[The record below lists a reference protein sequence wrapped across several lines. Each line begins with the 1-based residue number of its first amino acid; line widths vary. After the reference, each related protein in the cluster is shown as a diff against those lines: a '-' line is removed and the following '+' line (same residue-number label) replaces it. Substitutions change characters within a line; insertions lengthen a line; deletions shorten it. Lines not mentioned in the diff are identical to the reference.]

1 MEKLLKGV
9 LLLVLS
15 MMMMPLQAAE
25 GKDADSSFSAFDW
38 NPVIKAII
46 KVESNGNPN
55 ATSGASVGV
64 LQITP
69 VLVAECNNILRS
81 RRSKKRFKL
90 KDRFNVAKSI
100 EMFKLIQSFHNP
112 KNNIERAIRSWN
124 GGMHYSVRRTQR
136 YYEKVMR
143 ALRMG

>member
-1 MEKLLKGV
+1 MFV
-9 LLLVLS
+9 
-15 MMMMPLQAAE
+15 PLHAA
-25 GKDADSSFSAFDW
+25 GNNDADTSGSSFDW

-55 ATSGASVGV
+55 AVCGASVGV

-69 VLVAECNNILRS
+69 VLVAECNNILKS

-100 EMFKLIQSFHNP
+100 EMFKIIQLFHNP
-112 KNNIERAIRSWN
+112 KNSIEQAIRSWN
-124 GGMHYSVRRTQR
+124 GGMHYSVSRTQR

-143 ALRMG
+143 AMRKC

>member
-1 MEKLLKGV
+1 
-9 LLLVLS
+9 
-15 MMMMPLQAAE
+15 MMMIPLQAAE

>member
-1 MEKLLKGV
+1 
-9 LLLVLS
+9 
-15 MMMMPLQAAE
+15 MMPLQAAE
-25 GKDADSSFSAFDW
+25 GKDADSSFSAFNW

-69 VLVAECNNILRS
+69 VLVTECNNILRS

>member
-1 MEKLLKGV
+1 MK
-9 LLLVLS
+9 
-15 MMMMPLQAAE
+15 MMPLQAAE

>member
-1 MEKLLKGV
+1 
-9 LLLVLS
+9 
-15 MMMMPLQAAE
+15 MMPLQAAE

-69 VLVAECNNILRS
+69 VLVTECNNILRS

>member
-1 MEKLLKGV
+1 
-9 LLLVLS
+9 

>member
-1 MEKLLKGV
+1 
-9 LLLVLS
+9 

-25 GKDADSSFSAFDW
+25 GKDADSSVSTIDW

-69 VLVAECNNILRS
+69 VLVTECNNILRS

>member
-1 MEKLLKGV
+1 
-9 LLLVLS
+9 
-15 MMMMPLQAAE
+15 MMPLQAAE

>member
-1 MEKLLKGV
+1 MI
-9 LLLVLS
+9 
-15 MMMMPLQAAE
+15 PLQAAE

-81 RRSKKRFKL
+81 RSSKKRFKL

>member
-1 MEKLLKGV
+1 ML
-9 LLLVLS
+9 
-15 MMMMPLQAAE
+15 MPLQAAE

>member
-1 MEKLLKGV
+1 
-9 LLLVLS
+9 
-15 MMMMPLQAAE
+15 MPLQAAE